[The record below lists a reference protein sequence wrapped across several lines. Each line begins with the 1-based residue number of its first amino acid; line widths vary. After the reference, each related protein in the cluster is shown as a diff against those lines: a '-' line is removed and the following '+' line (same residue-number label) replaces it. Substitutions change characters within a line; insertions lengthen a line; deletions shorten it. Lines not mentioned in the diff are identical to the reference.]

1 MNINKDCDWNL
12 LTIGFW
18 TGVAGISLINIALMV
33 LHRNQFL
40 YDEYIFVISL
50 IAVIVYAIIR
60 SRSSRQ

>member
-12 LTIGFW
+12 LIIGFW

>member
-18 TGVAGISLINIALMV
+18 TGVAVISLINIALMV

-50 IAVIVYAIIR
+50 IGVIVYAIIR
-60 SRSSRQ
+60 SRSPRQ